1 MSGIIHSNVESIIYD
16 NKNNNLIYFLNGN
29 STYMSYWKPKKI
41 LGVLEDIVDHA
52 DKSARHIEK
61 GMVRNQEVYSRNLK
75 SAGKTYANA
84 VKARMDKVIPN
95 FSNYII
101 MVEHEEDK
109 SILEDALTTLEE
121 RHLKRKTAYLSSVG
135 MLGLLLPPLIGGYA
149 GWEWLS
155 NGSRSAAS
163 VGVLLGFMWGGFS
176 SLFWGDKLVSKQKE
190 ISSRL
195 SAKYGRI
202 KVELFNKT

>member
-121 RHLKRKTAYLSSVG
+121 RHLKRKTAYFSSVG

-149 GWEWLS
+149 G
-155 NGSRSAAS
+155 
-163 VGVLLGFMWGGFS
+163 
-176 SLFWGDKLVSKQKE
+176 
-190 ISSRL
+190 
-195 SAKYGRI
+195 
-202 KVELFNKT
+202 